1 MRDVVLKVIYEAI
14 DEVNI
19 DLETPVLK
27 NEDSSLFGENSIL
40 DSMGLVHLI
49 TSIEQKLEE
58 ETGNY
63 LSIADERAMSMESS
77 PFKTVKTLAD
87 YITKL
92 IDEQ

>member
-1 MRDVVLKVIYEAI
+1 MRDVVLKVIYDSI
-14 DEVNI
+14 DEVNA

-27 NEDSSLFGENSIL
+27 KEDSSLFGQNSIL

-49 TSIEQKLEE
+49 TSIEQKLED
-58 ETGNY
+58 ETGKY

-77 PFKTVKTLAD
+77 PFKTVRTLAD

-92 IDEQ
+92 INEQ